1 MFVPKLFG
9 KVVYKY
15 HYLSHITS
23 HTYLSP
29 RKLLCNFDFSL
40 LQMACRAWSEVEEEI
55 LLTNLT
61 SLVDQGVWQAEN
73 GFHPGYL
80 GVLENQMRV
89 SFPEAGI
96 KENHIEGK
104 IKKWKR
110 DYYDLDAI
118 LQIPGFGWN
127 PNENKLVVENDV
139 WNEFVQNWPQLR
151 HFRDR
156 EFPNYNRWG
165 HCFVRQEN

>member
-1 MFVPKLFG
+1 
-9 KVVYKY
+9 
-15 HYLSHITS
+15 
-23 HTYLSP
+23 
-29 RKLLCNFDFSL
+29 
-40 LQMACRAWSEVEEEI
+40 MARRAWSEMEEEI

-73 GFHPGYL
+73 EFHPGYL

-118 LQIPGFGWN
+118 LQIP
-127 PNENKLVVENDV
+127 
-139 WNEFVQNWPQLR
+139 NWPQLR

-156 EFPNYNRWG
+156 KFPNYNRWG